1 MRYLK
6 DQGFVIRRINFGD
19 SHRFITLFT
28 KNNGKVEVVAKGV
41 RKITSKRASSVELL
55 NLIEFQSVHT
65 SKNFILTEV
74 KLLDSFENLKQDL
87 KNMEKVFFTCELLD
101 AIMPFGQKHPDVF
114 ALIKNTIPRLP
125 ETPES
130 MIFFQIRLLT
140 MLGFWDKKNR
150 FRNEEHIHQYIE
162 QILERRLKTR
172 NIFKS
177 LTR

>member
-87 KNMEKVFFTCELLD
+87 KNMEKSERDFKQ
-101 AIMPFGQKHPDVF
+101 AILKV
-114 ALIKNTIPRLP
+114 
-125 ETPES
+125 
-130 MIFFQIRLLT
+130 
-140 MLGFWDKKNR
+140 WKK
-150 FRNEEHIHQYIE
+150 
-162 QILERRLKTR
+162 
-172 NIFKS
+172 
-177 LTR
+177 